1 MARSFWIVKP
11 LINFSNIMHKHLQT
25 TVHNI
30 SVTSTKTL
38 RFDEIDDGLFND
50 YECISIDRCKQNW
63 EHSHRNIY
71 IRNSRKTRFL
81 RRFQKSYFECT
92 FFSNRV
98 FAIMSVP
105 ISVRSPFIL
114 LYQPKHTAVP
124 DFSRCRN
131 VKTTKYPVTT
141 TNFTQ

>member
-1 MARSFWIVKP
+1 MMARSFWIVKP

-92 FFSNRV
+92 FF
-98 FAIMSVP
+98 
-105 ISVRSPFIL
+105 
-114 LYQPKHTAVP
+114 QTA
-124 DFSRCRN
+124 FSRLCLSRSQSVHHSYYYTSQNTQPCLISPVVGTSKQRN
-131 VKTTKYPVTT
+131 
-141 TNFTQ
+141 TQ